1 MRNFVYQL
9 KPQIYQI
16 VIPKAMI
23 ANIISDDDT
32 EKQRIPL
39 PNVRK
44 EILAKVLEFCH
55 HYSEERMTEF
65 IKVSFFCNS
74 GFSSVLES
82 LIILN

>member
-16 VIPKAMI
+16 AIPKAMI

-32 EKQRIPL
+32 EEQRIPL

-65 IKVSFFCNS
+65 IKVSFF
-74 GFSSVLES
+74 L
-82 LIILN
+82 